1 MSDKEAKMRRIFL
14 PSCRTGLTAWSGVRL
29 VHVYPWV
36 VRVFLIVVLW
46 IWMMA
51 LRIEVSCYY
60 YYGCFDLLDLC
71 TVFCVTDDLVL
82 FTHAVVFLSA

>member
-1 MSDKEAKMRRIFL
+1 MSDKEVKMRRIFL
-14 PSCRTGLTAWSGVRL
+14 PSCSTGLTARLGVRL

-51 LRIEVSCYY
+51 LRSPATIM
-60 YYGCFDLLDLC
+60 D
-71 TVFCVTDDLVL
+71 VL
-82 FTHAVVFLSA
+82 IY